1 MKPVETP
8 AKVVKSKRNKTK
20 GIDISKP
27 AKQNKWVDHVKSV
40 SKIGRMKFGDAMRA
54 ARESY
59 LNSKKHVS

>member
-1 MKPVETP
+1 
-8 AKVVKSKRNKTK
+8 VKSKRNKTK